1 MSIIRRPS
9 KERGRVS
16 LDWLESRQTFSFAHY
31 FDPARMGFRRL
42 RIINEDVVSPAT
54 GFGTH
59 GHRDMEIV
67 SYVIGGRLVH
77 EDTAGNKAT
86 LHRGDVQAMS
96 AGTGIRH
103 SECNGSARDEVRFL
117 QLWFLPRCNDLPPA
131 YRQAHFSDGEKQDRL
146 RLIVSPDGVAGSLS
160 INQDVRLYASLLDRG
175 KSLSHQLAAGRGA
188 WLQVIQG
195 SLIANDANLLAGD
208 GAAIEN
214 IAYLDITALDPAEFL
229 LIDLA

>member
-31 FDPARMGFRRL
+31 LDSAQMRFRRL
-42 RIINEDVVSPAT
+42 RIINEDVVSPGA

-77 EDTAGNKAT
+77 EDTAGNKCT
-86 LHRGDVQAMS
+86 LHRGDIQVLS

-103 SECNGSARDEVRFL
+103 SECNGSACDELRFL
-117 QLWFLPRCNDLPPA
+117 QLWFLPCCNDLA
-131 YRQAHFSDGEKQDRL
+131 VTYRQAHFDDGAKRDRL
-146 RLIVSPDGVAGSLS
+146 RLIVSPDGAAGSLV
-160 INQDVRLYASLLDRG
+160 INQDARLYASLLGAG
-175 KSLSHQLAAGRGA
+175 KRLSYALAPGRGA
-188 WLQVIQG
+188 WLQVITG
-195 SLIANDANLLAGD
+195 SLAVNGTSLLAGD

-214 IAYLDITALDPAEFL
+214 IPRLELTAVDPSEFL